1 MSSQGLPTLELD
13 VRSRRAETLVA
24 ALAMMLAVAA
34 PWLSVGLSM
43 GPLPSSLTGSLSSF
57 AFALSVAVAVVV
69 PVGFRCAG
77 WIGRQRQIIRIVWQ
91 ADGRWFLTNAHGRT
105 AEAVLRADTRIS
117 TRAIWLR
124 WDIQLDRPTPRASTS
139 QVSVTR
145 GSMLLATGDV
155 PEADLRRL
163 FVRLRLDRSPPAAQL
178 PTIPV
183 S

>member
-13 VRSRRAETLVA
+13 VRSRRAETFVAVLVTT
-24 ALAMMLAVAA
+24 LAVAA
-34 PWLSVGLSM
+34 PWLSTGLSM
-43 GPLPSSLTGSLSSF
+43 GPPTGALSSF
-57 AFALSVAVAVVV
+57 AFAVSGVAAVVV
-69 PVGFRCAG
+69 PIGFWRAG
-77 WIGRQRQIIRIVWQ
+77 WIGRQRQIICIVWQ
-91 ADGRWFLTNAHGRT
+91 ADGRWFLTNAHGGT
-105 AEAVLRADTRIS
+105 VEAVLRADTRIS